1 MKDASHPQASTPPNK
16 PAPDAAALQ
25 QPHNGLPP
33 QSVVCPFC
41 RSTDTELLSLFGA
54 QLSTVQYYCRACRTP
69 FEYMKQD
76 DE

>member
-1 MKDASHPQASTPPNK
+1 MKDASHPNTPPN
-16 PAPDAAALQ
+16 ADTPDADAPR
-25 QPHNGLPP
+25 PHDGMPP
-33 QSVVCPFC
+33 ESVVCPFC
-41 RSTDTELLSLFGA
+41 RSTDTELLSMFGA